1 MVSDP
6 LKQKQEVR
14 ERLADEIKQYLKN
27 GGKIHKVPF
36 GVAAKEESMLLD
48 YARRAK
54 NRFAK

>member
-27 GGKIHKVPF
+27 GGEIHKVPF
-36 GVAAKEESMLLD
+36 GVSAKEESMLIN